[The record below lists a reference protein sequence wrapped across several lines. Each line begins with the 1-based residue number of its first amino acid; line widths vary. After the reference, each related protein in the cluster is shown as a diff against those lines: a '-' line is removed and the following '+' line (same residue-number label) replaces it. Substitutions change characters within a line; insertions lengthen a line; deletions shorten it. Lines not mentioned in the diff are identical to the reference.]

1 MIFRLMMLKMLCPC
15 FVDINIGNVRIFI
28 SVLIESHMANTEQFV
43 KGEGGCFLCPDT
55 GAAVEDRDLRSH
67 LTYQH
72 GIMFNM
78 EFFLSVGN
86 YMKTHSSFPIAPFI
100 LGKYIGG

>member
-1 MIFRLMMLKMLCPC
+1 MLYMLCLC
-15 FVDINIGNVRIFI
+15 FVDFNIGNFRIFV
-28 SVLIESHMANTEQFV
+28 SVLIERRMANTEQFV
-43 KGEGGCFLCPDT
+43 KGEGDCGCFLCPDT